1 MGDGEDRRTH
11 VNSSEEKALAPN
23 QTEGIEEEEE
33 LSNTESEAK
42 VEAEAEAEA
51 EPTEEEVKEA
61 PAEGVETEEEAESE
75 TEEAETPEAPAAAAE
90 EAPEGEEEIEVV
102 EEKIYTIPLRHVW
115 VVTPRGRRAPRAVR
129 DVRNFVARHMKSDEV
144 AVSNE
149 INSEIWSR
157 SINKPPR
164 KITVRA
170 VKDKEGKVIIYP
182 SKGT

>member
-1 MGDGEDRRTH
+1 L
-11 VNSSEEKALAPN
+11 SEPKPK
-23 QTEGIEEEEE
+23 EE
-33 LSNTESEAK
+33 TAT
-42 VEAEAEAEA
+42 
-51 EPTEEEVKEA
+51 EPTEEEVSEA
-61 PAEGVETEEEAESE
+61 PAEETEAEQLPAEEAEAV
-75 TEEAETPEAPAAAAE
+75 EEAEEPEEAPAEAEEAPEAP

-102 EEKIYTIPLRHVW
+102 EEKVYTIPLRHVW

-129 DVRNFVARHMKSDEV
+129 DVRDYVARHMKAEEV

-182 SKGT
+182 AKAA

>member
-1 MGDGEDRRTH
+1 M
-11 VNSSEEKALAPN
+11 APN
-23 QTEGIEEEEE
+23 QAESLTEEEQLSTDEPKEE
-33 LSNTESEAK
+33 T
-42 VEAEAEAEA
+42 VA
-51 EPTEEEVKEA
+51 EPTEEEITET
-61 PAEGVETEEEAESE
+61 PAEEVEGEQAT
-75 TEEAETPEAPAAAAE
+75 EAETAEPETAETPSAAAEE

-102 EEKIYTIPLRHVW
+102 EEKVYTIPLRHVW

-129 DVRNFVARHMKSDEV
+129 DVRNYVARHMKSDEV

-182 SKGT
+182 AKST